1 MLFWHFRRTRC
12 LASDKHIVRITYE
25 QDSTIA
31 DKAELSKTQAKAA
44 LESTL
49 AAITESLKEGDAVQL
64 VGFGTFKVN
73 HRAERTG
80 RNPQTGKEI
89 KIAAA
94 NVPAFVSGKALKDA
108 VK

>member
-1 MLFWHFRRTRC
+1 MNKTELVD
-12 LASDKHIVRITYE
+12 AIAE
-25 QDSTIA
+25 STELT
-31 DKAELSKTQAKAA
+31 KAQAKAA

-49 AAITESLKEGDAVQL
+49 NAITESLKAGDSVQL

-89 KIAAA
+89 TIAAA
-94 NVPAFVSGKALKDA
+94 NVPAFSAGKALK
-108 VK
+108 

>member
-1 MLFWHFRRTRC
+1 MNKTQLI
-12 LASDKHIVRITYE
+12 DV
-25 QDSTIA
+25 IA

-49 AAITESLKEGDAVQL
+49 AAITESLKEGDAV
-64 VGFGTFKVN
+64 
-73 HRAERTG
+73 H
-80 RNPQTGKEI
+80 

>member
-1 MLFWHFRRTRC
+1 MNKTQLI
-12 LASDKHIVRITYE
+12 DV
-25 QDSTIA
+25 IA
-31 DKAELSKTQAKAA
+31 EKAELSKTQAKAA

-89 KIAAA
+89 TIAAAKEVKVAAA

>member
-1 MLFWHFRRTRC
+1 MNKTQLI
-12 LASDKHIVRITYE
+12 DV
-25 QDSTIA
+25 IA

-64 VGFGTFKVN
+64 VGY

>member
-1 MLFWHFRRTRC
+1 MNKTQLI
-12 LASDKHIVRITYE
+12 DV
-25 QDSTIA
+25 IA
-31 DKAELSKTQAKAA
+31 EKAELSKTQAKAA

-64 VGFGTFKVN
+64 VGFGTFKV
-73 HRAERTG
+73 
-80 RNPQTGKEI
+80 TGKEI

>member
-1 MLFWHFRRTRC
+1 MNKTQLI
-12 LASDKHIVRITYE
+12 DV
-25 QDSTIA
+25 IA

-73 HRAERTG
+73 HRKNGPYFLNESPET
-80 RNPQTGKEI
+80 
-89 KIAAA
+89 AARH
-94 NVPAFVSGKALKDA
+94 
-108 VK
+108 

>member
-1 MLFWHFRRTRC
+1 MNKTQLI
-12 LASDKHIVRITYE
+12 DV
-25 QDSTIA
+25 IA
-31 DKAELSKTQAKAA
+31 DKADLSKAQAK
-44 LESTL
+44 
-49 AAITESLKEGDAVQL
+49 LKEGDAVQL

-73 HRAERTG
+73 HRSERTG

>member
-1 MLFWHFRRTRC
+1 MNKTQLI
-12 LASDKHIVRITYE
+12 DV
-25 QDSTIA
+25 IA

-64 VGFGTFKVN
+64 VGFGT
-73 HRAERTG
+73 
-80 RNPQTGKEI
+80 P
-89 KIAAA
+89 AA